1 MLGLHLVWSACE
13 SVLVKTLQQLF
24 LLRNFEI
31 WLSIRK
37 IFGKFMCCIKF
48 CVLIMLVSVSFY
60 FRADRFLE
68 DLENEEV
75 NRELCAL
82 AMDEMFESWSPEIQ
96 EQVLA
101 EWNDWQHSPDKSGYV
116 CDQCGKGFTRSQD
129 LKRHI
134 QSLHSGVKEF
144 TCDKC
149 EKSFATRDILR
160 RHI

>member
-1 MLGLHLVWSACE
+1 
-13 SVLVKTLQQLF
+13 
-24 LLRNFEI
+24 
-31 WLSIRK
+31 
-37 IFGKFMCCIKF
+37 
-48 CVLIMLVSVSFY
+48 MLVSVSFY

-68 DLENEEV
+68 DLENKEV

-82 AMDEMFESWSPEIQ
+82 VVDEMFESWSPEIQ

-116 CDQCGKGFTRSQD
+116 CHQCGKGFTRSHD

-134 QSLHSGVKEF
+134 QSLHSDVKEF

-149 EKSFATRDILR
+149 EKSFATRDILH
-160 RHI
+160 RHKRINERKRTYECHKCHKKFDRKVCLYSLNLNSLYFV